1 MSDALAL
8 RDPSRPTGDGVE
20 ERSGG
25 SLLHCAS
32 DLPYPTGQG
41 LRLSPLLKLL
51 KKRTVVKP
59 AAGYTVCNS

>member
-8 RDPSRPTGDGVE
+8 RDPGPADGDGAE
-20 ERSGG
+20 ERPGG

-59 AAGYTVCNS
+59 AAG